1 MKIVK
6 AYPPNYEEICNVIPG
21 VRGNEGIVFTYGDTV
36 YSPSTTDLVDHLHQ
50 HESVHVNQQKQ
61 MGRDEWWAKYLV
73 DADFRLQQEVQA
85 YRVQY
90 NLVAKRRNWR
100 NTEALL
106 SSIARDLSGE
116 MYGNMLTYEEARK
129 LITKAKR

>member
-6 AYPPNYEEICNVIPG
+6 AYPPNYEEICNAIPG

-61 MGRDEWWAKYLV
+61 MGRDEWWSKYL
-73 DADFRLQQEVQA
+73 ADPAFRLQQELQA

-90 NLVAKRRNWR
+90 KVVFKKQNWR
-100 NTEALL
+100 NTEELLTSISKDL
-106 SSIARDLSGE
+106 SSA
-116 MYGNMLTYEEARK
+116 MYGNILTYQEART
-129 LITKAKR
+129 LITGAKK